1 VWPAIGCGTKG
12 CAHTPQQGFKM
23 LKSLKH
29 YFSIYS
35 EFVSNCFSAALTYR
49 FHFLMLIVMDLL
61 FYCSI
66 LASVDF
72 LFAYVSKIGPWGRNE
87 FMFFMA
93 FMIAIE
99 HLHMTFVSE
108 NFWEF
113 SYDIRTGRLDFILLK
128 PVAALFVIFFR
139 HMRPATLL
147 NGVFPWF
154 YLIYFGK
161 ALHLGL
167 IQWLL
172 LPFLVLLGL
181 TLLTSIEIL
190 MSMSMFWI
198 VESMGINFLR
208 LQLQQV
214 SRWPDFVYSYF
225 SQKLFSYAIPV
236 LLVGSAPVRFLL
248 DLNQWQGLLWVG
260 CILIITWLLIRFFWL
275 KGLASYESASS

>member
-1 VWPAIGCGTKG
+1 MFNPLFKRIGQRIG
-12 CAHTPQQGFKM
+12 
-23 LKSLKH
+23 H
-29 YFSIYS
+29 YAGIYK
-35 EFVSNCFSAALTYR
+35 EFVSNCFAAAMTYR
-49 FHFLMLIVMDLL
+49 FHFVMLIIMDLL
-61 FYCSI
+61 FYLSI

-72 LFAYVSKIGPWGRNE
+72 IFAHVNKIGSWGRTE

-128 PVAALFVIFFR
+128 PVGALFVIFFR
-139 HMRPATLL
+139 SMRPGTLI
-147 NGVFPWF
+147 NGFFPWY
-154 YLIYFGK
+154 YLIHFGSQ
-161 ALHLGL
+161 LHLGPL
-167 IQWLL
+167 QWLA

-190 MSMSMFWI
+190 LSMSMFWI

-208 LQLQQV
+208 MQLQQV
-214 SRWPDFVYSYF
+214 SRWPDFVYQYF
-225 SQKLFSYAIPV
+225 AQKFFSFIVPV
-236 LLVGSAPVRFLL
+236 LLVGSAPVKFLL
-248 DLNQWQGLLWVG
+248 DSSQWPGLVWVAVV
-260 CILIITWLLIRFFWL
+260 LLFCWSLTGFFWR